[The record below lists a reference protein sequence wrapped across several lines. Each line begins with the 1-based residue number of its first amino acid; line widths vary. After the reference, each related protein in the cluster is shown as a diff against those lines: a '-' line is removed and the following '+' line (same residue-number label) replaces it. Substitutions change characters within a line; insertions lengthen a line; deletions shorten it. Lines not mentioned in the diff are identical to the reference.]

1 MTYNLFYPASLLPH
15 KNHRLLL
22 DPELLDYLFQNEI
35 KVSLT
40 IDSNQIPSEPS
51 GSLACLGRLDRDACL
66 AFLRQ
71 SDALLFLSEYE
82 SLGLPLIE
90 AASARKPVICFDLP
104 YSRELLGDSPYY
116 IQHDFRGD
124 NPMCD
129 ALTKFLCDQPTPR
142 QSVLVRDALPISTV
156 WSCFLNAI

>member
-22 DPELLDYLFQNEI
+22 DPILLDYLFRNEI

-40 IDSNQIPSEPS
+40 IDSNLFPAEPS
-51 GSLACLGRLDRDACL
+51 GSLVCLGRLDRDACV

-71 SDALLFLSEYE
+71 SDGLLFLSEFE

-90 AASARKPVICFDLP
+90 AVNARKPVISFDLP

-116 IQHDFRGD
+116 IQHDFRGY
-124 NPMCD
+124 NPICS
-129 ALTKFLCDQPTPR
+129 ALAKFLLDQPSPR
-142 QSVLVRDALPISTV
+142 QSALMRDAVPISTV

>member
-22 DPELLDYLFQNEI
+22 DPELLNYLIRNEI

-40 IDSNQIPSEPS
+40 VDSHLFPSKTS
-51 GSLACLGRLDRDACL
+51 GSLVCLGRLDRDACI

-90 AASARKPVICFDLP
+90 AANARKPVICFDLP

-124 NPMCD
+124 NPICC
-129 ALTKFLCDQPTPR
+129 ALARFLFDQPNPR
-142 QSVLVRDALPISTV
+142 QSALMRETLPISTV
-156 WSCFLNAI
+156 WRCFLNAI